1 MYMFICICIYTGLLD
16 AKSLSSSVIKSL
28 ETGVDI
34 GDTQSTLRQYENDR
48 YIKNL
53 GKFFENKIMCLAS
66 SSLNFMIPVNIL
78 SMKSSSLLSFV
89 VLIVIIILHNLHL
102 PYINLS

>member
-1 MYMFICICIYTGLLD
+1 MFTSDLSCACDNTDGVMIIIHMYMSICICIFTGLLD

-34 GDTQSTLRQYENDR
+34 GDTQTTLRQYENDR

-53 GKFFENKIMCLAS
+53 GDSFESIYMYLYDHYS
-66 SSLNFMIPVNIL
+66 
-78 SMKSSSLLSFV
+78 V
-89 VLIVIIILHNLHL
+89 VLLRDHSIL
-102 PYINLS
+102 

>member
-1 MYMFICICIYTGLLD
+1 MIILRISMYMYICMCIYSGLLD

-53 GKFFENKIMCLAS
+53 GNFFESKIMCLAS
-66 SSLNFMIPVNIL
+66 SSLNYDTCYHPHHEIII
-78 SMKSSSLLSFV
+78 
-89 VLIVIIILHNLHL
+89 IVIFHRPHCYHH
-102 PYINLS
+102 PS